1 MLTNR
6 EFNNLSADQQQKLFN
21 LLNYITHDDPR
32 ISKAKRLLVAGMT
45 PQKVCMLLDIPLDR
59 VEKLH
64 REGWNPRC
72 RQQAKPRQA
81 ELAVILQQRYCEGC
95 DLKTLCLE
103 YDLPLISVIRLLS
116 NQGYQ
121 QLELTERFPPSSDP
135 LVIAYHKTLQRH
147 SRRKQKPLR
156 LH

>member
-6 EFNNLSADQQQKLFN
+6 EFNSLSADQQQKLFN

-72 RQQAKPRQA
+72 RQQAKPKQA
-81 ELAVILQQRYCEGC
+81 EVSAMLQQAFQEGA
-95 DLKTLCLE
+95 DLKTLCE
-103 YDLPLISVIRLLS
+103 RFDLPLYTITQLLKRS
-116 NQGYQ
+116 GVSSQ
-121 QLELTERFPPSSDP
+121 QLAGRMPEPNEPLYREYLRTVER
-135 LVIAYHKTLQRH
+135 HEN
-147 SRRKQKPLR
+147 RKQKAPT